1 MMRSLMMN
9 QNNSIIN
16 AFILWK
22 TNIDK
27 ELEGIE
33 ECINPL
39 YFICFRSYL
48 LLCDS
53 FKYKGVAKISMQDMQ
68 KEVSFFLH

>member
-22 TNIDK
+22 KNIDK

-33 ECINPL
+33 ECYYTLI
-39 YFICFRSYL
+39 Y
-48 LLCDS
+48 
-53 FKYKGVAKISMQDMQ
+53 
-68 KEVSFFLH
+68 